1 MRKSQGT
8 SSIKPFSLDSSPD
21 SADQRAIGKVI
32 RSVLVV
38 DPDPDFSS
46 IVSDYLK
53 LFGYNISFKNNIEE
67 ALQLALENESD
78 VIFLADNFNHH
89 HPIDVLRR
97 FKSAVPSAIT
107 VILANKGDDQLAVE
121 LLKSGAD
128 DYLSRRVKDKD
139 ILTSIANLL
148 EKISRN
154 GSSNTDSRTG
164 INNMP
169 NQALQTQLESESALE
184 PQLIKQ
190 PSSPSLEVIDISKV
204 SYKQMPGVSIILD
217 DNLNVV
223 SFNFKCAELIGY
235 KENEML
241 NKPIESIIPKI
252 FYSDLLA
259 EIKQY
264 NKNTEKFAN
273 EPANFTLPF
282 ELLLVTKAGQGLPVK
297 CRIGRHHSLNNV
309 EFNKEHYLLSIED
322 LSNEKSQQ
330 ADLLYQ
336 SMWNNLLRAFAHR
349 FINLKLEN
357 FSDEVTQVVS
367 ETANF
372 FKLDRVSIFLL
383 DKTTSKAKIYL
394 EWLKKDVDSL
404 NVFSKKIEVDK
415 NLKEFSLLLE
425 GNVQCLSPLQST
437 QDPAEGLCLGLSEH
451 YAQVNTISSMVI
463 PVFSNKKVIGW
474 IALDHQSDDKHWK
487 VDDTKMLEPLGSLIS
502 EVFTRRTKE
511 EQRKV
516 THQKLSENHGKLS
529 EQAFLD
535 GLTNL
540 ANRRYFDKVLE
551 SEIRRASREKTN
563 IALLFCDID
572 YFKGYNDSYGHI
584 EGDNCLKTIAA
595 ILKQEFQRAGDF
607 VARYGGEEFAIILS
621 GSLANDAQEAA
632 EKLRQQILLKNIS
645 NQGSPLEKI
654 TMSVGI
660 SSVIAPEPDDAER
673 LISNADKALYKAK
686 NNGRNR
692 IEVADF
698 SPR

>member
-8 SSIKPFSLDSSPD
+8 SSIEPFSLDVTPD
-21 SADQRAIGKVI
+21 KADQGAAGKVI

-53 LFGYNISFKNNIEE
+53 LFGYNIGFKNDIEE
-67 ALQLALENESD
+67 ALKVALANESD

-97 FKSAVPSAIT
+97 FKSVLPSAIT

-139 ILTSIANLL
+139 ILTSIASLL

-154 GSSNTDSRTG
+154 GTSNSDSRRG
-164 INNMP
+164 I
-169 NQALQTQLESESALE
+169 ESKSNRTYEAPLE

-190 PSSPSLEVIDISKV
+190 KSSPPLEVFDINQV
-204 SYKQMPGVSIILD
+204 SYKQMPGVAIILD
-217 DNLNVV
+217 ESLNVI
-223 SFNFKCAELIGY
+223 SFNHKCAELIGY
-235 KENEML
+235 EVSEML
-241 NKPIESIIPKI
+241 NKSIELIIPKI
-252 FYSDLLA
+252 FYADLIS

-264 NKNTEKFAN
+264 NENVKKLVSESTDFS
-273 EPANFTLPF
+273 LPF
-282 ELLLVTKAGQGLPVK
+282 ESILVAKSGQGLPVK
-297 CRIGRHHSLNNV
+297 CRIGRHYGLNNV
-309 EFNKEHYLLSIED
+309 EVGGEYYLLSIED

-372 FKLDRVSIFLL
+372 LKLDRVSIFLF
-383 DKTTSKAKIYL
+383 DKTSSKAKIYL

-404 NVFSKKIEVDK
+404 NVFSKKIEIDK
-415 NLKEFSLLLE
+415 KLKEFTLLLE
-425 GNVQCLSPLQST
+425 GKTQCLSPLQTT
-437 QDPAEGLCLGLSEH
+437 QDPSEELCLGLSEH
-451 YAQVNTISSMVI
+451 YAQVNAISSMVLPI
-463 PVFSNKKVIGW
+463 FGNKKVIGW
-474 IALDHQSDDKHWK
+474 IALDHQSDEKQWK
-487 VDDTKMLEPLGSLIS
+487 VEDIKMLEPLGDLIS
-502 EVFTRRTKE
+502 EAFTRRSKE

-584 EGDNCLKTIAA
+584 EGDNCLKIIAG

-607 VARYGGEEFAIILS
+607 VARYGGEEFAIVLS

-632 EKLRQQILLKNIS
+632 EKLRQQILLKNIP
-645 NQGSPLEKI
+645 NKGSPLEKI

-686 NNGRNR
+686 DNGRNR

>member
-1 MRKSQGT
+1 VRKSQGT
-8 SSIKPFSLDSSPD
+8 SPIKPFLLDGSS
-21 SADQRAIGKVI
+21 DQTVQRVTGKVI
-32 RSVLVV
+32 QSVLVV

-53 LFGYNISFKNNIEE
+53 LFGYNIRFRNDIED
-67 ALQLALENESD
+67 ALQIASENQSD
-78 VIFLADNFNHH
+78 VIFLADNFDHH

-97 FKSAVPSAIT
+97 FKSTIPSAIT

-154 GSSNTDSRTG
+154 GSTVSDSRTGLDSRTG
-164 INNMP
+164 IENTP
-169 NQALQTQLESESALE
+169 HQKLETQSHTQLIELPEN
-184 PQLIKQ
+184 QQ
-190 PSSPSLEVIDISKV
+190 TEVVDINHV
-204 SYKQMPGVSIILD
+204 SYKQMPGAAVILNND
-217 DNLNVV
+217 LQVV
-223 SFNFKCAELIGY
+223 SVNHKCVELFGY
-235 KENEML
+235 DESEML
-241 NKPIESIIPKI
+241 NRPIESILPKV
-252 FYSDLLA
+252 FYSDLRA

-264 NKNTEKFAN
+264 NKSSENSVSES
-273 EPANFTLPF
+273 PNFTLPF
-282 ELLLVTKAGQGLPVK
+282 ESIFVTKSGQGFPVK
-297 CRIGRHHSLNNV
+297 CRIGRHSLLDDSTQTAI
-309 EFNKEHYLLSIED
+309 HYLLSIED
-322 LSNEKSQQ
+322 LSNEKSKQ

-367 ETANF
+367 ETAGF
-372 FKLDRVSIFLL
+372 FKLDRVSIYLF
-383 DKTTSKAKIYL
+383 DKTSSKAKIYL

-404 NVFSKKIEVDK
+404 NVFSKKIEIDK
-415 NLKEFSLLLE
+415 KLKEFSLLLE
-425 GNVQCLSPLQST
+425 GKIQCLSPVQT
-437 QDPAEGLCLGLSEH
+437 TKDPSEELCLGLSEH
-451 YAQVNTISSMVI
+451 YAQVNTLSSMVI
-463 PVFSNKKVIGW
+463 PVMGNKKVIGW
-474 IALDHQSDDKHWK
+474 IALDHQFDDSQWK
-487 VDDTKMLEPLGSLIS
+487 VEDTKMLEPLGSVIS
-502 EVFTRRTKE
+502 EAFTRRSKE

-516 THQKLSENHGKLS
+516 THQKLSENHGRLS

-563 IALLFCDID
+563 IALLFCDVD
-572 YFKGYNDSYGHI
+572 YFKGYNDSYGHVQ
-584 EGDNCLKTIAA
+584 GDNCLKIISD

-632 EKLRQQILLKNIS
+632 EKLRQQILHKNIP
-645 NQGSPLEKI
+645 NKGSPLEMI
-654 TMSVGI
+654 TISIGI
-660 SSVIAPEPDDAER
+660 SSIIAPEADDAEK
-673 LISNADKALYKAK
+673 LITNADKALYKAK
-686 NNGRNR
+686 NNGRNC
-692 IEVADF
+692 IAVADF